1 MVLLRNRKFK
11 LKKMSAGIDHPHHV
25 KFNLQEEEIKNHH
38 ENLDII
44 KIEINKFDIN
54 LGYLKIDHYYKVV
67 FCLKLD
73 GSYSNIVFERDLS
86 SPQVTLKELKKKSDS
101 SKDEYEMSFVFYA
114 SKEKHDKETAILR
127 LCDTEAKMLEI
138 NFEAKVL
145 GAHQGT
151 PLLRNG
157 ITLLPNHTNHLNTTR
172 DQKLHFNIN

>member
-1 MVLLRNRKFK
+1 
-11 LKKMSAGIDHPHHV
+11 MSAGIDHPHHV

-44 KIEINKFDIN
+44 KYENNKFDIN
-54 LGYLKIDHYYKVV
+54 VGYLKIDHYYKVV

-73 GSYSNIVFERDLS
+73 NNYGNVEFVRDLS
-86 SPQVTLKELKKKSDS
+86 SPQVSLKELKKKADF
-101 SKDEYEMSFVFYA
+101 SKGEYEMTFVFYA
-114 SKEKHDKETAILR
+114 SKEKHDKETIFLR
-127 LCDTEAKMLEI
+127 LGDEETNMLEI

-157 ITLLPNHTNHLNTTR
+157 ITLLSNHIDHLNSTSS
-172 DQKLHFNIN
+172 QKLHFNIN